1 MRGSDVVL
9 ACINLVDT
17 KSIMVGL
24 AAFVEHAGKYQN
36 HPCLTSDTETCL
48 VGSTFRPKLQLNT
61 FHGMQQTN

>member
-24 AAFVEHAGKYQN
+24 AAFVEHAG
-36 HPCLTSDTETCL
+36 LTSDTETCL